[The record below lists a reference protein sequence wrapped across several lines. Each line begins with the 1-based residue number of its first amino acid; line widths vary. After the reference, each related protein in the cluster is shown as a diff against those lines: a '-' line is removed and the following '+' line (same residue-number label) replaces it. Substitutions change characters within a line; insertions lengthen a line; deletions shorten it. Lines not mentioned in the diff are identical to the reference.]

1 MERNGEKC
9 RLMVG
14 EHERNLQWEEGWRD
28 MRTGEV
34 ERRWMKSGGSAGCL
48 FVYGTHHDWL

>member
-14 EHERNLQWEEGWRD
+14 EHERNLRWEEVWRD
-28 MRTGEV
+28 MRIGEV
-34 ERRWMKSGGSAGCL
+34 VRRWM
-48 FVYGTHHDWL
+48 